1 MYNNNIFTSNAD
13 NINVIMILTILSIV
27 KVQNRLQYNVKACK
41 NDHSILTVF

>member
-27 KVQNRLQYNVKACK
+27 TVQIAY
-41 NDHSILTVF
+41 SIM

>member
-27 KVQNRLQYNVKACK
+27 TVQIDY
-41 NDHSILTVF
+41 SIM

>member
-27 KVQNRLQYNVKACK
+27 KVQIDY
-41 NDHSILTVF
+41 SIM